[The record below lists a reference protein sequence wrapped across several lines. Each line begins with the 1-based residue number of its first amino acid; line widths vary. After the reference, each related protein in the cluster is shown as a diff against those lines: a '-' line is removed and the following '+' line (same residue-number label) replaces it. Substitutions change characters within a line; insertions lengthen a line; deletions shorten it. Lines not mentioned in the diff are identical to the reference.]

1 MDLQTFFTFLVLGIT
16 LASIYAI
23 CATGLVVTYITSGVF
38 NLAHGAIGMFLA
50 FVYWELHVNRSW
62 PTPVALIVTL
72 GVVAPL
78 IGVLLDALMMRRLLR
93 GASVATKLV
102 VTLALLLALIGL
114 VPIIWGTEL
123 RSLPPLWGDRSFRV
137 ADVNISWDQATIV
150 IAALAVA
157 FGLRLLFTRTRLGV
171 AMRAVVDNPE
181 LCAIKGLSPN
191 VVTAASWALGSM
203 LAGLA
208 AILIAP
214 GLNLEVTTLSLL
226 VVQAYA
232 AAVVGR
238 LHSLPATFG
247 GAVIIGV
254 TYSMFL
260 GYLPQDNEIVRNL
273 KSAVPFIILFVALLV
288 FAERRLPERE
298 PTHPEP
304 EPPRWPTTAVL
315 GVVGVLA
322 AWAVV
327 GHLGAADLGTVAVG
341 FVFVCI
347 ILSLVVLTGL
357 SGQVSLMQMSFV
369 GIGAVVMSELGT
381 NVPWLVGLA
390 IAACVTGVIGC
401 LVALPVLRLRGIYLA
416 LLTLALAILLDSLFF
431 GNSNILG
438 GGVGLTVPRPVSSGH
453 TGDRQMLVICAVAA
467 AVFANVFL
475 IIRRSALGRM
485 LNALRDSPTA
495 CQTMGLSTARLKLT
509 AFGISA
515 TMAGAAGGLLGAVR
529 VTISQYDFLYLTSL
543 VVLLVAIIFGV
554 TSVSGALLGAA
565 FFEVLPRL
573 ISSVGSLDK
582 KGDAVRYIVIA
593 LLAMYAARHPGGVSS
608 QLRSWLHKEG
618 AALARVRAAFQPPTT
633 PTAPVPTRAPV
644 DA

>member
-1 MDLQTFFTFLVLGIT
+1 
-16 LASIYAI
+16 
-23 CATGLVVTYITSGVF
+23 
-38 NLAHGAIGMFLA
+38 
-50 FVYWELHVNRSW
+50 
-62 PTPVALIVTL
+62 
-72 GVVAPL
+72 
-78 IGVLLDALMMRRLLR
+78 
-93 GASVATKLV
+93 
-102 VTLALLLALIGL
+102 
-114 VPIIWGTEL
+114 
-123 RSLPPLWGDRSFRV
+123 
-137 ADVNISWDQATIV
+137 
-150 IAALAVA
+150 
-157 FGLRLLFTRTRLGV
+157 LF
-171 AMRAVVDNPE
+171 
-181 LCAIKGLSPN
+181 I
-191 VVTAASWALGSM
+191 
-203 LAGLA
+203 
-208 AILIAP
+208 
-214 GLNLEVTTLSLL
+214 
-226 VVQAYA
+226 
-232 AAVVGR
+232 
-238 LHSLPATFG
+238 
-247 GAVIIGV
+247 
-254 TYSMFL
+254 
-260 GYLPQDNEIVRNL
+260 
-273 KSAVPFIILFVALLV
+273 ALLV

-304 EPPRWPTTAVL
+304 EPPGWKTTAVL
-315 GVVGVLA
+315 GVAGVLA

-381 NVPWLVGLA
+381 NVPWLIALA
-390 IAACVTGVIGC
+390 IAACVTGAIGC

-438 GGVGLTVPRPVSSGH
+438 GGVGLRVPRPV
-453 TGDRQMLVICAVAA
+453 TGDRQMAVICAVAA

-543 VVLLVAIIFGV
+543 VVLLVAIIFGI

-582 KGDAVRYIVIA
+582 KADAFRYIVIA

-608 QLRSWLHKEG
+608 QLRGWLHKQR
-618 AALARVRAAFQPPTT
+618 AALARLRAVFEP